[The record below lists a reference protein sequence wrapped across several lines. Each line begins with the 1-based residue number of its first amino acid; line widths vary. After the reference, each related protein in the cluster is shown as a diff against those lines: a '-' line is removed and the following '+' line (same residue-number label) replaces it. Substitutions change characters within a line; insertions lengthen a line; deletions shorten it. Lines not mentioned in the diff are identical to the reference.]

1 MNAERIIN
9 MVIRQVLRRFLNRGI
24 NAGIDTMTGKH
35 GKAKRRPR

>member
-35 GKAKRRPR
+35 RKAKRRPR

>member
-24 NAGIDTMTGKH
+24 NSGIDTMTGKH
-35 GKAKRRPR
+35 RKAKRRPR